1 MSAVAAAVTASA
13 MSVATANAFATPNG
27 IVVVHPGFFDVFE
40 NEAQL
45 SFILSHEV
53 SHAVQEHG
61 SRESQHLEVRR
72 GLLKIAAAVAAK
84 VKEAAATKRK
94 VKVY

>member
-1 MSAVAAAVTASA
+1 

-27 IVVVHPGFFDVFE
+27 IVVVHSGIFDAVE
-40 NEAQL
+40 SEAQL

-53 SHAVQEHG
+53 SHAVQEH
-61 SRESQHLEVRR
+61 SWRESRHAKVRR
-72 GLLKIAAAVAAK
+72 GLLTIGAAVAAK